1 MTITLETAKHAI
13 DKHGEV
19 FTIVNDENDLNA
31 HSLTR
36 KDITKHSGTANPFT
50 PCVVVTTAREAL
62 EAAWELAHETRTIPA
77 RTPYIF
83 RAGNSDVETT
93 TGLPSDLYAGHGRA
107 RLIDP
112 LEPEPWELARH
123 CHANGEIYKRLRDA
137 NGVYWVRPGS
147 DTRYYREHLIILRPE
162 PLDLEGETE

>member
-1 MTITLETAKHAI
+1 MTLTFKTAKHAI

-19 FTIVNDENDLNA
+19 FRIVE
-31 HSLTR
+31 HSSYLTG
-36 KDITKHSGTANPFT
+36 HSVTRDRAKEMHEYDPRFK
-50 PCVVVTTAREAL
+50 PCIVVTTAREAL
-62 EAAWELAHETRTIPA
+62 DAAWELAYETDLIPA

-83 RAGNSDVETT
+83 RAGNSEVQTA
-93 TGLPSDLYAGHGRA
+93 TGLPNDLYAGHGKS

-112 LEPEPWELARH
+112 LEPEPWELARY

-147 DTRYYREHLIILRPE
+147 DTRYYREHLIKLRPE
-162 PLDLEGETE
+162 PLTIEGEAE